1 MGNVGANA
9 RAWCKDD
16 TMAEANALPTPPVL
30 RFFISY
36 ATEDRALAIALS
48 NALNKLLGDVFAE
61 VWLDTQSLRAGF
73 EFSKQ
78 IRDQL
83 DRTDILIIVYTGKEK
98 SSHSF
103 TGLEIGYFLGVM
115 ARSPEGV
122 VKRRIVSFYLDQ
134 PPPTTADIQGISF
147 GISRDTLSLP
157 DEDYATLVGR
167 IETNHP
173 IVSFFGDM
181 ESAVA
186 RLRQDA
192 GFGAKNIDTRDR
204 LSCAQQ
210 MLTAVFAQL
219 KRSVDD
225 DNTFQKKLV
234 VIAKAEWDWESME
247 LPDDTEL
254 VPSGPGVMDIF
265 GQPEVPVTW
274 GQFLRKAPDKFRV
287 FWKDVI
293 EAVIT
298 SSMPDRLDIDNSQII
313 VSESGQHI
321 YRVVLSRSLRYF
333 DKNREFHLYF
343 VEALQPREYGHRLTT
358 RLVRGLE
365 LCCRFRFMFLE
376 DESEFSSTNISL
388 ISASKLPETA
398 RDMLREL
405 NLLNRNSVA
414 IGLNEP
420 YVWRRLVPLALLQ
433 ETTERYAD
441 REKEVREA
449 ATEIIRKKHAE
460 LADKERLA
468 NAITKME
475 DVVRPLNAEF
485 IRCLADKLGNIEQ
498 LAERPAGA

>member
-1 MGNVGANA
+1 
-9 RAWCKDD
+9 
-16 TMAEANALPTPPVL
+16 MAEANGLPIPPVL

-48 NALNKLLGDVFAE
+48 NGLNKLLGDVFAE

-83 DRTDILIIVYTGKEK
+83 DQTDILVVVYTAKEK
-98 SSHSF
+98 PSHSF
-103 TGLEIGYFLGVM
+103 TGLEIGYFMGVM

-122 VKRRIVSFYLDQ
+122 IKRRIVSFYLDQ

-157 DEDYATLVGR
+157 DEAYTTLVGK
-167 IETNHP
+167 IDISHP
-173 IVSFFGDM
+173 IVSFLGDM
-181 ESAVA
+181 EVAVA
-186 RLRQDA
+186 RLRQNA
-192 GFGAKNIDTRDR
+192 GFGAKNVDTRDR
-204 LSCAQQ
+204 LLCAQQ
-210 MLTAVFAQL
+210 MLAAVFAQL

-234 VIAKAEWDWESME
+234 VITKAGWDLESME
-247 LPDDTEL
+247 LSDDTEL
-254 VPSGPGVMDIF
+254 IPSGPGVMDIF

-274 GQFLRKAPDKFRV
+274 GQFLRKAPDKYRV
-287 FWKDVI
+287 FWKDVL

-313 VSESGQHI
+313 VSESDQHI
-321 YRVVLSRSLRYF
+321 YRVILSRSLRYF
-333 DKNREFHLYF
+333 DETREFHLYF
-343 VEALQPREYGHRLTT
+343 VEALQPKEYGHRLTT
-358 RLVRGLE
+358 RAVRGLE

-376 DESEFSSTNISL
+376 EESEFSSTNISL
-388 ISASKLPETA
+388 VPSDKLPQTA

-420 YVWRRLVPLALLQ
+420 RVWRVLVPLGLLQ
-433 ETTERYAD
+433 ETTDKYAD
-441 REKEVREA
+441 REREVREC
-449 ATEIIRKKHAE
+449 ATEIVRKKHTD
-460 LADKERLA
+460 LADKERLVK
-468 NAITKME
+468 AIRKME

-485 IRCLADKLGNIEQ
+485 IGCLAEKLRKIEQ
-498 LAERPAGA
+498 LAERPDGA